1 MNPRKVQESKN
12 LVSGSWLCWYGY
24 NVVHQVQLKTVH
36 RGHWFIAPWLFRL
49 LVNSAIEMVEY
60 TIVCLPPVAHD
71 GRIEMLQMSTS
82 VHDVTGA
89 ATKKPPELG

>member
-1 MNPRKVQESKN
+1 M
-12 LVSGSWLCWYGY
+12 
-24 NVVHQVQLKTVH
+24 
-36 RGHWFIAPWLFRL
+36 

-60 TIVCLPPVAHD
+60 MIVWLPPVAHD
-71 GRIEMLQMSTS
+71 GRVEMLQMSAS